1 LLVNRVPIERASKSF
16 KDISMSFKVSPLT
29 FDLIANKN
37 ETAIARS
44 IRNLILTAPGERPFN
59 PELGSQVSRLL
70 FDPIDDIT
78 TEALREQIEN
88 TINNFEPRA
97 ELSNVI
103 CVGNIDENRY
113 EVSISFYM
121 RNSSAEEQT
130 VDVFLE
136 RLR

>member
-1 LLVNRVPIERASKSF
+1 VPVQRVSKGF
-16 KDISMSFKVSPLT
+16 KDVSMSFKVSPLN

-70 FDPIDDIT
+70 FEPIDDIT

-88 TINNFEPRA
+88 TINNFEPRVNLRQVIVQPNFDIGEYDISIRYDIVGVEA
-97 ELSNVI
+97 STQQLS
-103 CVGNIDENRY
+103 
-113 EVSISFYM
+113 F
-121 RNSSAEEQT
+121 ALQQT
-130 VDVFLE
+130 
-136 RLR
+136 R

>member
-1 LLVNRVPIERASKSF
+1 MPVQRASKAF

-70 FDPIDDIT
+70 FEPLDDIT
-78 TEALREQIEN
+78 TNALKEEIRN
-88 TINNFEPRA
+88 TINNFEPRVSLRQVFVQPNFSVGSYEISIRYDIVGVEA
-97 ELSNVI
+97 SPQQLS
-103 CVGNIDENRY
+103 
-113 EVSISFYM
+113 F
-121 RNSSAEEQT
+121 ALQQT
-130 VDVFLE
+130 
-136 RLR
+136 R

>member
-1 LLVNRVPIERASKSF
+1 MPVQRASKGF

-70 FDPIDDIT
+70 FNPMDDIT
-78 TEALREQIEN
+78 TDSLREQISN
-88 TINNFEPRA
+88 TINNFEPRVNLRQVIVQPNFDVGEYDISIRYDIVGIEA
-97 ELSNVI
+97 STQQLS
-103 CVGNIDENRY
+103 
-113 EVSISFYM
+113 F
-121 RNSSAEEQT
+121 ALQQT
-130 VDVFLE
+130 
-136 RLR
+136 R

>member
-1 LLVNRVPIERASKSF
+1 MPVQRASKGF

-70 FDPIDDIT
+70 FNPMDDIT
-78 TEALREQIEN
+78 TDSLREQISN
-88 TINNFEPRA
+88 TINNFEPRVNLRQVIVQPNFDNGEYDISIRYDIVGIEA
-97 ELSNVI
+97 TPQQLS
-103 CVGNIDENRY
+103 
-113 EVSISFYM
+113 F
-121 RNSSAEEQT
+121 ALQQT
-130 VDVFLE
+130 
-136 RLR
+136 R

>member
-1 LLVNRVPIERASKSF
+1 
-16 KDISMSFKVSPLT
+16 MSFKVSPLT

-88 TINNFEPRA
+88 TINNFEPRC
-97 ELSNVI
+97 ELTS
-103 CVGNIDENRY
+103 
-113 EVSISFYM
+113 
-121 RNSSAEEQT
+121 
-130 VDVFLE
+130 VDVTDASDRNEYRVRIYFYVVNHTQQEVFETYLT
-136 RLR
+136 RTR

>member
-1 LLVNRVPIERASKSF
+1 
-16 KDISMSFKVSPLT
+16 MSFKVSPLN

-70 FDPIDDIT
+70 FEPIDDIT

-88 TINNFEPRA
+88 TINNFEPRVNLRQVIVQPNFDIGEYDISIRYDIVGVEA
-97 ELSNVI
+97 STQQLS
-103 CVGNIDENRY
+103 
-113 EVSISFYM
+113 F
-121 RNSSAEEQT
+121 ALQQT
-130 VDVFLE
+130 
-136 RLR
+136 R

>member
-1 LLVNRVPIERASKSF
+1 VPVQRASKGF

-70 FDPIDDIT
+70 FNPMDDIT
-78 TEALREQIEN
+78 TDSLREQISN
-88 TINNFEPRA
+88 TINNFEPRVNLRQVIVQPNFDNGEYDISIRYDIVGIEA
-97 ELSNVI
+97 STQQLS
-103 CVGNIDENRY
+103 
-113 EVSISFYM
+113 F
-121 RNSSAEEQT
+121 ALQQT
-130 VDVFLE
+130 
-136 RLR
+136 R

>member
-1 LLVNRVPIERASKSF
+1 MPVQRASKAF

-70 FDPIDDIT
+70 FNPMDDIT
-78 TEALREQIEN
+78 TDSLREQISN
-88 TINNFEPRA
+88 TINNFEPRVNLRQVIVQPNFDVGEYDISIRYDIVGIEA
-97 ELSNVI
+97 STQQLS
-103 CVGNIDENRY
+103 
-113 EVSISFYM
+113 F
-121 RNSSAEEQT
+121 ALQQT
-130 VDVFLE
+130 
-136 RLR
+136 R